1 MCVVGII
8 GRVGPGFG
16 GGRDKVHKDVRGR
29 DATRKENAARQLVS
43 QKKKTVKRRCFPGIS
58 SLIFFSPS

>member
-1 MCVVGII
+1 MVGII

-43 QKKKTVKRRCFPGIS
+43 QKKTGKKKMFPGIS